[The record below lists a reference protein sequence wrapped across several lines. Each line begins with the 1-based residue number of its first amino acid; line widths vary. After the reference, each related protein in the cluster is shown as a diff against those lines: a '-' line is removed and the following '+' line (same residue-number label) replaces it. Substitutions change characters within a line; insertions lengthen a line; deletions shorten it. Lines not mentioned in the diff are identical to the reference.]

1 MEKSFIL
8 FFMVF
13 IGQFANAQLN
23 ISAEYRP
30 RFELRDGYG
39 SLKTDNSDPAYFV
52 TQRTRLNLNHQYNS
66 ITSRL
71 SVQDYRIWGD
81 SKLKSDDPGVS
92 VYEAWFKMDLNSH
105 WSITAGRQSFDIDNK
120 RFIAKTNWNQVAT
133 SHDGVNIDYL
143 NNNFVAKIFT
153 AFNQAKTSNFGTD
166 YTSQISNYKFLNVIW
181 LEKRIGDVALANLT
195 ITDGYQKE
203 GTTNTDYYRITTG
216 AIFKINKQ
224 FNNLQLRGF
233 YQAGKNKTGQDVN
246 AYYANA
252 DFEQKIGTNFM
263 SVLGFEFMSGNDLSD
278 TLNMDDN
285 AFDILYGAGHAFNGM
300 MDYFGT
306 PKTTGNAGL
315 INAYLKAITS
325 IKKWDLSLTYHYFAL
340 ANKYVYMEENQKKF
354 LANEID
360 IVSNLKVNDI
370 INLELGYGV
379 LFAGKTLEYIKGGNS
394 NGIQQFFYTMI
405 IVKPVFFKN

>member
-1 MEKSFIL
+1 MKKLFFIL
-8 FFMVF
+8 SLLL
-13 IGQFANAQLN
+13 ISYLGYAQLN

-30 RFELRDGYG
+30 RFELRDGY
-39 SLKTDNSDPAYFV
+39 STLKTDDSEPAYFIN
-52 TQRTRLNLNHQYNS
+52 QRTRLNFNHTYNNV
-66 ITSRL
+66 TTRL

-92 VYEAWFKMDLNSH
+92 LYEAWFKMDLNSH
-105 WSITAGRQSFDIDNK
+105 WSLTAGRQSFDIDNK
-120 RFIAKTNWNQVAT
+120 RFISKANWNQIGI
-133 SHDGVNIDYL
+133 SHDGLNIDYL
-143 NNNFVAKIFT
+143 NDNFLAKIFT

-166 YTSQISNYKFLNVIW
+166 YSSQISNYKFLNVIW
-181 LEKRIGDVALANLT
+181 LEKKIGDVSLANLT

-224 FNNLQLRGF
+224 YNNLQLRGF
-233 YQAGKNKTGQDVN
+233 YQAGKNKTGQDLN

-252 DFEQKIGTNFM
+252 DFEQKIGTNVK
-263 SVLGFEFMSGNDLSD
+263 SALGFEFMSGNDLSD
-278 TLNMDDN
+278 TLNLDDN
-285 AFDILYGAGHAFNGM
+285 AFDVLYGAGHAFNGM
-300 MDYFGT
+300 MDYFGP

-315 INAYLKAITS
+315 INAYLKANTS

-340 ANKYVYMEENQKKF
+340 ANNYVYLGENQKKF

-360 IVSNLKVNDI
+360 MVSNFKVNDI

-379 LFAGKTLEYIKGGNS
+379 LFAGKTLEYIKGGSS

-405 IVKPVFFKN
+405 TVKPVFFKN